1 MQINLI
7 CVERV
12 SRVRSVNWSIRRADA
27 CTRRA
32 ILAFILGPA
41 VLDPTK
47 AELYLY
53 ILGVTNSARFCAA
66 RPVRRWQPLCNSIS
80 MLTLRL
86 HQRCRRSG
94 NLHFSATH
102 CQL

>member
-7 CVERV
+7 CVERA
-12 SRVRSVNWSIRRADA
+12 SEYASSSGLFAEADQ